1 MTKRCSFC
9 EFQTDDETA
18 FAEHMRTVHKW
29 DQLGSPSGPKAGTP
43 SAVAFVIGAALALA
57 LNFVLA
63 LFAISGR
70 PGLVIIVVAWLVTI
84 GGFALLYRL
93 HHWAAFGAL
102 GLYAALFFLL
112 LIGGGATGPYTCFS
126 AYGYPSP
133 R

>member
-9 EFQTDDETA
+9 EYQSDDETA

-43 SAVAFVIGAALALA
+43 SAVAFVIGAGLALA
-57 LNFVLA
+57 FNFALA
-63 LFAISGR
+63 VYTFEGR
-70 PGLVIIVVAWLVTI
+70 PGLLGIVIAWLVTI

-102 GLYAALFFLL
+102 GIYAALFFVL
-112 LIGGGATGPYTCFS
+112 LIAGGATGPYTCFN
-126 AYGYPSP
+126 AYGYPSA